1 MGNATLWHV
10 SCAFASG
17 MNDSLKIRLLKAAG
31 NDAAMRAV
39 LVELLDSTQGE
50 FCAFYTARER
60 EIVHIMCESRELAR
74 FAPEIREKTRAS
86 YRMFTNGFGPESEP
100 LERVY
105 VRKEGPHVA
114 YLIGQRGIESYFL
127 VPLSFGSRV
136 RGVLFFGSVRREAF
150 GRGEIAAMRTLAEE
164 GEERDALVYRVGG
177 EREIYA
183 RLLGALPF
191 GAAFVAPDGSIAS
204 ANAAFSRV
212 LGIRSGTPEN
222 VFGIAGESP
231 FSLQGIWEE
240 WNVLQRDVV
249 ERELAGAGNPPR
261 YLAVSWVA
269 VEGLAEEI
277 ASMVIVKD
285 ATAAREQA
293 EMREEMIAMVAHELR
308 TPLAALKSSLGIVA
322 DGEAGPG
329 AASGAGPS
337 GSPAGFIVNS
347 LRTVDRLGRLV
358 DGLIDASPAR
368 IDDRPLRVEPQDV
381 RAFLEESSSL
391 FLEPM
396 RRKGIAFR
404 IFVDPD
410 AARLAFDRDRIEQ
423 VVQNLLANSMKHVPS
438 GESISITVVPCAACP
453 AQSLPRFLARRLEP
467 LVFADLCVRD
477 TGAGIPPEVARRMNE
492 QPGAADRPVRG
503 AKGLGLVLA
512 QRLIRL
518 HGGTLLVE
526 EGTAGGSAVHLYLP
540 ADERTARAVQH
551 YRAAGMRLEE
561 MLSRGLVPAVYA
573 IVKDAPEPWDAV
585 LGRLRPRPVVN
596 PPRGESSAGEL
607 LAWPLDARSCVA
619 LAERERIVGGE
630 GARVGM
636 ARARRDG
643 NGMGDL
649 LAAAFESIDERAAV
663 AAAKGEAE

>member
-1 MGNATLWHV
+1 
-10 SCAFASG
+10 
-17 MNDSLKIRLLKAAG
+17 MNDSLKIRLLKAVG

-39 LVELLDSTQGE
+39 LIDLLDRTQGE

-86 YRMFTNGFGPESEP
+86 YRMFTNGFEPESEP
-100 LERVY
+100 IERIH
-105 VRKEGPHVA
+105 VRKEGSNVA
-114 YLIGQRGIESYFL
+114 YLIGRRGIESYFL

-150 GRGEIAAMRTLAEE
+150 GRAEIAAMRSLAEE
-164 GEERDALVYRVGG
+164 GEERDALVFRVGG
-177 EREIYA
+177 EREIYV
-183 RLLGALPF
+183 RLLEALPF
-191 GAAFVAPDGSIAS
+191 GAAFVAPDGAIVS

-212 LGIRSGTPEN
+212 LGIGSGAPES
-222 VFGIAGESP
+222 VFVIDRETP
-231 FSLQGIWEE
+231 FSLHGLWEE

-249 ERELAGAGNPPR
+249 DRELAGSGSAPR
-261 YLAVSWVA
+261 YLSVSWVA

-277 ASMVIVKD
+277 GSMVIVKD

-322 DGEAGPG
+322 DASPAGDRSAEGEA
-329 AASGAGPS
+329 

-358 DGLIDASPAR
+358 DGLIDSSSAR
-368 IDDRPLRVEPQDV
+368 IDDRPLRIERREV
-381 RAFLEESSSL
+381 RPFLEESSSL
-391 FLEPM
+391 FREPM

-410 AARLAFDRDRIEQ
+410 AARLAFDRDRLEQ

-438 GESISITVVPCAACP
+438 GESISITVVPCVACP
-453 AQSLPRFLARRLEP
+453 AQSLPRALARRLEP

-477 TGAGIPPEVARRMNE
+477 TGAGIPAEIARRMNE
-492 QPGAADRPVRG
+492 SPGTVDRPIRG

-518 HGGTLLVE
+518 QGGTLVVE
-526 EGTAGGSAVHLYLP
+526 EGVAGGSAVHLYLP
-540 ADERTARAVQH
+540 ADERSARIVQQ

-561 MLSRGLVPAVYA
+561 MLSRGLAPAVYA

-585 LGRLRPRPVVN
+585 WSRMRPRPIVN
-596 PPRGESSAGEL
+596 PARGESSAGAL
-607 LAWPLDARSCVA
+607 LAWPLDARAAVA
-619 LAERERIVGGE
+619 LAERERVTGGE
-630 GARVGM
+630 VARIGT

-643 NGMGDL
+643 NTIGEL
-649 LAAAFESIDERAAV
+649 LAVAFESIDETAAV
-663 AAAKGEAE
+663 AAAKGETE